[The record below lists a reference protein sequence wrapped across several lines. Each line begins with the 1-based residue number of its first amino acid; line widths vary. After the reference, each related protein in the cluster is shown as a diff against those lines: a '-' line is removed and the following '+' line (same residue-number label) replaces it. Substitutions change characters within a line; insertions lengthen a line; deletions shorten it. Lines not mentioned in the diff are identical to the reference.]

1 MHQYL
6 MRFRAL
12 LMMIPVLV
20 VLQGC
25 GSLGF
30 AEPKSTEDRIQYARA
45 QVSAAYRSV
54 GDLAAAKAVD
64 QPTGQR
70 LFSRVQAVETQVETA
85 DKLMQNGR
93 PGDAQ
98 QTLQLAM
105 NVLLVIQGELKAKQ
119 QK

>member
-1 MHQYL
+1 MLTVLQQRWKAFL
-6 MRFRAL
+6 ML
-12 LMMIPVLV
+12 SCLV

-25 GSLGF
+25 ANFGF
-30 AEPKSTEDRIQYARA
+30 TEPQTTEDRIQYAKA
-45 QVSAAYRSV
+45 QVSAAYKSV

-70 LFSRVQAVETQVETA
+70 LFSRVQAVETQVDTA
-85 DKLMQNGR
+85 EKLLQNGR
-93 PGDAQ
+93 PTDAQ

-119 QK
+119 K